1 MLCTHSYSYPAWF
14 SVLPCLQFVVFAA
27 CGALAVAITAVRK
40 GLAKEKKQDCGPNK
54 ANAKEEV
61 QNEKLGTKLDLL
73 LADMKLLKQKQA
85 TMLGLAR
92 GTGGAQTGDAQQGTG
107 VTDDPVTFADAD
119 GVLQAA
125 VR

>member
-1 MLCTHSYSYPAWF
+1 MPR
-14 SVLPCLQFVVFAA
+14 LQFVIFAA
-27 CGALAVAITAVRK
+27 CGALAVAITAVRR
-40 GLAKEKKQDCGPNK
+40 GLVAKEKKRDCGPNN

-92 GTGGAQTGDAQQGTG
+92 GTSGAQAGDAQQGTD
-107 VTDDPVTFADAD
+107 VADDPVTFADAD
-119 GVLQAA
+119 GVLQAV